1 MWVRTRAFHVA
12 KQGNAE
18 AEYEDAFYPEQGVHR
33 EVTAFRC
40 AVADGATESAFS
52 GLWAQ
57 LLVRSFGRRR
67 LRVHHLQRVWRRIV
81 KRSSL
86 PWYLEAKLKRGAH
99 AAFVGLSVHDARSA
113 SSRPRRAPQA
123 AHAAA
128 APGDSAPVVVSP
140 GVAVE
145 GPWRALAIGD
155 SCLFHVRDGVLLDS
169 GPVDR
174 SDDFDNSPVL
184 VSSQQTQALARGDLH
199 VHVLTGTWQPHDT
212 FYLATDALAKWILS
226 QHEAGL
232 SPWES
237 LEELGTDAEP
247 APFADL
253 VADLRSAR
261 ALHNDDTTLL
271 RIEVV

>member
-12 KQGNAE
+12 KRGNAE

-52 GLWAQ
+52 GLWAR

-67 LRVHHLQRVWRRIV
+67 LRVQHLQRVWRRIV
-81 KRSSL
+81 RRSSL
-86 PWYLEAKLKRGAH
+86 PWYLEAKLERGAH
-99 AAFVGLSVHDARSA
+99 AAFVGLSVHDARGA
-113 SSRPRRAPQA
+113 SSRPRRAPRA

-128 APGDSAPVVVSP
+128 APPDFAPVAVSP

-145 GPWRALAIGD
+145 GPWRAVALGD
-155 SCLFHVRDGVLLDS
+155 SCLFHVRDGVLLAS
-169 GPVDR
+169 GPVDH
-174 SDDFDNSPVL
+174 SEDFDNSPVL
-184 VSSQQTQALARGDLH
+184 VSSQQTQALARGDRN

-226 QHEAGL
+226 QHEEGL

-237 LEELGTDAEP
+237 LGHLGTDAEP
-247 APFADL
+247 APFAEL

-271 RIEVV
+271 RIEVF